1 LENYGPKAPE
11 RIASLA
17 GAFGLS
23 DYEGGVET
31 LGPKIA
37 QEVRRFL
44 NMSKLPMRLGEFQ
57 LVETQIHVAA
67 DVVRGFSLAR
77 GGVLDAEKL
86 TEFLS
91 QIQ

>member
-1 LENYGPKAPE
+1 
-11 RIASLA
+11 
-17 GAFGLS
+17 
-23 DYEGGVET
+23 
-31 LGPKIA
+31 
-37 QEVRRFL
+37 
-44 NMSKLPMRLGEFQ
+44 MRLGEFQ